1 MVGSNTTYL
10 DLHVKCPIFLP
21 YFNQI
26 WNFTTDF
33 NKSPKYQISRKFAPW
48 ESRWHTATDG
58 RTMRLHTVG
67 ALVFSFCERG
77 LWRKSRMHNPVK
89 PDRSTNAYVQLKAAP
104 SRKLTWYRDVYQ
116 WLRLGSVWVTPLA
129 GQNLLN
135 QAAHWWDAQ
144 SGSIPAPVYF
154 HAERSLP
161 LFDENCTHSHHSW
174 PDHATN
180 VKIS

>member
-1 MVGSNTTYL
+1 MEFHDSFFY
-10 DLHVKCPIFLP
+10 
-21 YFNQI
+21 
-26 WNFTTDF
+26 
-33 NKSPKYQISRKFAPW
+33 KSPKYQISRKFSPWW
-48 ESRWHTATDG
+48 ESRWYTRTGG
-58 RTMRLHTVG
+58 RTDRLCAYANAPKNCWSSCRFYLRARTPAEESDAH
-67 ALVFSFCERG
+67 
-77 LWRKSRMHNPVK
+77 PVK
-89 PDRSTNAYVQLKAAP
+89 SDRSTNAYVQLKAAP
-104 SRKLTWYRDVYQ
+104 SRALTWYRDVSH
-116 WLRLGSVWVTPLA
+116 WLWLGSVRVTPLA

>member
-1 MVGSNTTYL
+1 MP
-10 DLHVKCPIFLP
+10 DFLP
-21 YFNQI
+21 DFNQI
-26 WNFTTDF
+26 WNLMTDF
-33 NKSPKYQISRKFAPW
+33 HKSPKYQISRKFAPC
-48 ESRWHTATDG
+48 ESLWYM
-58 RTMRLHTVG
+58 RTGACANAPTKCWSSYRLY
-67 ALVFSFCERG
+67 
-77 LWRKSRMHNPVK
+77 LWARTLAEESDAHPVK
-89 PDRSTNAYVQLKAAP
+89 SDRSKNAYVQLKASP
-104 SRKLTWYRDVYQ
+104 SRQLTWYRDVLH
-116 WLRLGSVWVTPLA
+116 WLRLGSVRVTPLA

>member
-1 MVGSNTTYL
+1 MAASNNTYL
-10 DLHVKCPIFLP
+10 GLHVKCLIFWP
-21 YFNQI
+21 DFNQI
-26 WNFTTDF
+26 WNVMTEFH
-33 NKSPKYQISRKFAPW
+33 KSPKYQISRKFAPW
-48 ESRWHTATDG
+48 ESRWYTRTGG
-58 RTMRLHTVG
+58 RTHTNCWSSCC
-67 ALVFSFCERG
+67 FY
-77 LWRKSRMHNPVK
+77 LWARTLAEEYDPHPVK
-89 PDRSTNAYVQLKAAP
+89 SDRSTNAYVQLKAAP
-104 SRKLTWYRDVYQ
+104 SRELNWYRDVSQ
-116 WLRLGSVWVTPLA
+116 WIRLGSVWVTPLA